1 MSELKTERK
10 PRQKLRDVA
19 TEAEWGFTQDAA
31 LMKLLQG
38 QSRELAGAYGL
49 DADDVLQESLLWL
62 AVRPALQRKSHG
74 MILGRT
80 RSVAQTMM
88 RGERRHDHDELDWDA
103 GE

>member
-19 TEAEWGFTQDAA
+19 TEADWSFCDDAE
-31 LMKLLQG
+31 LTRKLNG
-38 QSRELAGAYGL
+38 QARELAGAYGL
-49 DADDVLQESLLWL
+49 EFDDVLQESLLWL

-80 RSVAQTMM
+80 RSVAQKMM
-88 RGERRHDHDELDWDA
+88 LGERRHDHDELDWDA